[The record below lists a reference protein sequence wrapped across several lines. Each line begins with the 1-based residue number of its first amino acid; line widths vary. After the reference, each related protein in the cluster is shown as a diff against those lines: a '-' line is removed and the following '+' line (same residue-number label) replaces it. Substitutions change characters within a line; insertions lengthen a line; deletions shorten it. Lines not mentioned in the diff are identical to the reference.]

1 MQPIQNLLFLAHTRI
16 PLTILTIL
24 TTTMSK
30 SSLAS
35 IFIALAVVRLL
46 PSAANEQHIS
56 RLDVTALSRGTN
68 IDSLVLAALIQVLPR
83 VGVVV
88 VGVVV
93 DTLLVCVAPVV

>member
-1 MQPIQNLLFLAHTRI
+1 MQPIQNLLFLAHTSI

-35 IFIALAVVRLL
+35 VFVTLAVVGLL
-46 PSAANEQHIS
+46 PPAADEQHIS
-56 RLDVTALSRGTN
+56 RLDVTALSRGAN
-68 IDSLVLAALIQVLPR
+68 INSLVLAALIKVLPR
-83 VGVVV
+83 DWVVV

-93 DTLLVCVAPVV
+93 NTLLVRVAPVV